1 MNKLIIREMNIDDY
15 GSVDELMLQL
25 HAVHVKGRPDLYVE
39 VEHPYSL
46 TEFKEIVNDENII
59 SLIAEENDTIVG
71 LCITSI
77 KDKSGM
83 LIQKTAYMDA
93 LVISEKYQRKGY
105 AKELFYETE
114 RRAKSMGATRIDLM
128 VWGFNQHAIEL
139 YASLG
144 MKTQRYIFEKEIM

>member
-1 MNKLIIREMNIDDY
+1 MSKLIIREMNIDDY
-15 GSVDELMLQL
+15 NSVDELMLQL
-25 HAVHVKGRPDLYVE
+25 HAVHVKGRPDLYE
-39 VEHPYSL
+39 DVEHPYSL
-46 TEFKEIVNDENII
+46 TEFKEIVNDKNII
-59 SLIAEENDTIVG
+59 SLIAEENNTIVG

-105 AKELFYETE
+105 AKELFFETE
-114 RRAKSMGATRIDLM
+114 RRAKSIGASRIDLM
-128 VWGFNQHAIEL
+128 VWEFNECAKEL

-144 MKTQRYIFEKEIM
+144 MKPQRYIFEKEI

>member
-1 MNKLIIREMNIDDY
+1 MNIDDY

-25 HAVHVKGRPDLYVE
+25 HTVHVKGRPDLYVE

-83 LIQKTAYMDA
+83 LIKKTAYMDA
-93 LVISEKYQRKGY
+93 LVVSEKYQNKGY

>member
-1 MNKLIIREMNIDDY
+1 MNQLNIREMNIDDY
-15 GSVDELMLQL
+15 SSVDKLMLQL
-25 HAVHVKGRPDLYVE
+25 HAVHVKGRPDLYE
-39 VEHPYSL
+39 DVEHPHSF
-46 TEFKEIVNDENII
+46 TEFKEIVNDKNII
-59 SLIAEENDTIVG
+59 SLIAEENNTIVG

-114 RRAKSMGATRIDLM
+114 RRAKSMGASRIDLM
-128 VWGFNQHAIEL
+128 VWEFNECAKEL
-139 YASLG
+139 YTSLG
-144 MKTQRYIFEKEIM
+144 MKPQRYIFEKEI

>member
-1 MNKLIIREMNIDDY
+1 MNIDDY
-15 GSVDELMLQL
+15 SSVDELMLQL

-46 TEFKEIVNDENII
+46 TEFKEIVNNENII

-105 AKELFYETE
+105 AKELFYCSP
-114 RRAKSMGATRIDLM
+114 A
-128 VWGFNQHAIEL
+128 N
-139 YASLG
+139 
-144 MKTQRYIFEKEIM
+144 

>member
-25 HAVHVKGRPDLYVE
+25 HAVHVKGRPDLYE
-39 VEHPYSL
+39 DVEHPYSL
-46 TEFKEIVNDENII
+46 TEFKEIVNDKNII

-105 AKELFYETE
+105 AKEL
-114 RRAKSMGATRIDLM
+114 
-128 VWGFNQHAIEL
+128 

-144 MKTQRYIFEKEIM
+144 MKPQRYIFEKEI